1 LVFFF
6 STSIFFIGFLNS
18 KYKKNE
24 NKILKRVSAETTIT
38 PLLALAEHY
47 WVFGQTRNVA
57 IKTLKMKVKKK
68 SRYISYVL
76 LFVSSAVQIFFAYL
90 L

>member
-1 LVFFF
+1 
-6 STSIFFIGFLNS
+6 
-18 KYKKNE
+18 
-24 NKILKRVSAETTIT
+24 VSAETTIT

-76 LFVSSAVQIFFAYL
+76 LFVSSAVQIFLCIFVIKIRKDQKCEK
-90 L
+90 